1 MQFALNKTTTAA
13 VFQTLTAWAS
23 AAEAGRKFSL
33 RDRNDDNDTWAG
45 SSFAEAMQRA
55 AAGDMSR
62 VSRAD
67 RLLDRIEAGLDLSS
81 LRRLSTPS
89 VAGGSPNVVAYL
101 AGSPLSMRSR
111 RPVMSDRGEVVIFAN
126 LFISASFNLSVYER
140 RGAALLALVRAV
152 SQIRPITLYVTGVA
166 DNGDRRKIQA
176 VKIDTAPLDLARA
189 AWALSA
195 PEAFRHIA
203 ICANHQIGGEYDMW
217 RAADDTKTEA
227 ALAAAL
233 GVSDFVTTPALVSKV
248 GKSPFDTDESA
259 AAWVQGQLATLSG
272 AD

>member
-13 VFQTLTAWAS
+13 VFPTMSEWAKT
-23 AAEAGRKFSL
+23 AEAGLAYRS
-33 RDRNDDNDTWAG
+33 RHDSDSEWAG
-45 SSFAEAMQRA
+45 STFAEAMQRA

-152 SQIRPITLYVTGVA
+152 SQIRPITLYATGVSVDDTA
-166 DNGDRRKIQA
+166 RKIQA

-189 AWALSA
+189 AWILCA
-195 PEAFRHIA
+195 PEAFRQLALSVNCA
-203 ICANHQIGGEYDMW
+203 IGKNYDMW
-217 RAADDTKTEA
+217 MPAQDTKSEA

-248 GKSPFDTDESA
+248 GKSPFDTDDSA
-259 AAWVQGQLATLSG
+259 AAWVQGQLAILSG
-272 AD
+272 A